1 MQQPSTEKKKKKL
14 QGPCGTDAAFASMK
28 RNQESSSANEF
39 IIGLLISYLTLLA
52 SQDPLILSNG

>member
-1 MQQPSTEKKKKKL
+1 MQQPSTEKKKKL

-39 IIGLLISYLTLLA
+39 FIGLLISNLTLLA
-52 SQDPLILSNG
+52 SQDPLILPNE